1 MIQLIPGPVGPKGL
15 NNFQEISIVIGKDLS
30 LDKYYYRQS
39 ILNGEDEGKE
49 ARVYSSKE
57 DKLKFL
63 TCYTDTL

>member
-1 MIQLIPGPVGPKGL
+1 M
-15 NNFQEISIVIGKDLS
+15 VIAKDLS

-39 ILNGEDEGKE
+39 ILNGEDEGQE
-49 ARVYSSKE
+49 ARIYASKE